1 MHGAISLMH
10 GRPPHT
16 NTCMLL
22 LPPCAR
28 DPPTCSKNHVHY
40 YQDRHGHH
48 ASLKATHFK
57 NEAIKG
63 PQDLPLSPS
72 LLKPLSLLERGIHA
86 MCPSSPTLFF
96 AQDGDPYKGPY
107 FSYIASKAISL
118 DGVQLKAND
127 LRHMFA
133 TLWRDFINSPST
145 QLLSLTITQ
154 LNASAAD
161 LMLNSTQA
169 WSASYDDSSR
179 DRAIHTTLS
188 LWPKF
193 QEFVKQAHIDHHST
207 KEWDPLTIDL
217 DSLPSP

>member
-1 MHGAISLMH
+1 M
-10 GRPPHT
+10 
-16 NTCMLL
+16 
-22 LPPCAR
+22 
-28 DPPTCSKNHVHY
+28 HY
-40 YQDRHGHH
+40 YQDRHGFH

-86 MCPSSPTLFF
+86 MTPSSPTLFF

-207 KEWDPLTIDL
+207 KEGKFHH
-217 DSLPSP
+217 PSAKFGVGSPWAIHVHAPQPQI